1 MEYVQERVTTL
12 HDYGDADPVAPTER
26 AAVVVPMTEREY
38 AGLAPE
44 RTLSAL
50 EAVDPARVVVPLSAS
65 SERVAD
71 FHDWLDSFDLDVDL
85 LWCSS
90 PEVEDA
96 LAEHG
101 LGGPAG
107 KGRDVWLAL
116 GYAADAA
123 EFVVCHDADA
133 KTYSE
138 RHVPKLLAP
147 LGDEYAFAKGYYA
160 RVENRQLY
168 GRLFRLFV
176 RPLVR
181 ALDDATDH
189 AFVDYLG
196 AFRYAL
202 AGEFAMDA
210 DLAREVR
217 AQREFGLEVGTLAD
231 AYAHAGFERSAQVD
245 LGRHEHDHRAV
256 TGPTGLSD
264 MSEQVGRALFNALA
278 DHGVDVDYTA
288 LRDAY
293 RDTADALVDQYAAD
307 AAFNDFDYD
316 APGERDQVEAYAPAV
331 RPPDRDDR
339 LPAWHDVDLHPETI
353 LDASHRALQRVTD

>member
-44 RTLSAL
+44 HTLSAL
-50 EAVDPARVVVPLSAS
+50 ESVDPGKVVVPLSAS
-65 SERVAD
+65 PEHVGD
-71 FHDWLDSFDLDVDL
+71 FADWLGSFDVDADL
-85 LWCSS
+85 LWCNSE
-90 PEVEDA
+90 EVDA
-96 LAEHG
+96 VLADHE
-101 LGGPAG
+101 LGGAAG

-116 GYAADAA
+116 GHAADVAD
-123 EFVVCHDADA
+123 FVVCHDADA
-133 KTYSE
+133 KTYTD

-147 LGDEYAFAKGYYA
+147 LAGEYAFSKGYYA
-160 RVENRQLY
+160 RVENDQLY

-176 RPLVR
+176 RPLIR

-189 AFVDYLG
+189 AFVDYLD

-202 AGEFAMDA
+202 AGEFAMTA
-210 DLAREVR
+210 DLAREIR
-217 AQREFGLEVGTLAD
+217 AQRQFGLEVGTLAD

-256 TGPTGLSD
+256 SGPTGLSD

-278 DHGVDVDYTA
+278 DHDVPVAYDA

-293 RDTADALVDQYAAD
+293 RDTASALVDQYAAD
-307 AAFNDFDYD
+307 AAFNDFAYD
-316 APGERDQVEAYAPAV
+316 AHDERDQIEAYAPAV
-331 RPPDRDDR
+331 QAPDRDDR
-339 LPAWHDVDLHPETI
+339 LPAWHEVSLHAETV
-353 LDASHRALQRVTD
+353 LDASHRAIERVRD

>member
-12 HDYGDADPVAPTER
+12 HDYGDANPVAPTER

-50 EAVDPARVVVPLSAS
+50 EVVDPAKVVVPLSAS
-65 SERVAD
+65 AEHVGD
-71 FHDWLDSFDLDVDL
+71 FRDWLESFDLDVDL
-85 LWCSS
+85 LWCSC
-90 PEVEDA
+90 EVVNA
-96 LAEHG
+96 TLVVHG
-101 LGGPAG
+101 LGGIAG

-116 GYAADAA
+116 GHAADVS

-133 KTYSE
+133 KTYSD

-147 LGDEYAFAKGYYA
+147 LADEYAFSKGYYA
-160 RVENRQLY
+160 RVENGQLY

-181 ALDDATDH
+181 ALEDATDH
-189 AFVDYLG
+189 AFVEYIG

-202 AGEFAMDA
+202 AGEFAMTS
-210 DLAREVR
+210 DLACEIR
-217 AQREFGLEVGTLAD
+217 AQRAFGLEIGTLAD

-256 TGPTGLSD
+256 SGPTGLSD

-278 DHGVDVDYTA
+278 DHDVPVEYDV
-288 LRDAY
+288 LRPAY
-293 RDTADALVDQYAAD
+293 RDAANALVDQYAAD
-307 AAFNDFDYD
+307 AAFNDFAYD
-316 APGERDQVEAYAPAV
+316 TGGERDQVASYAPAV
-331 RPPDRDDR
+331 RAPDRDDR
-339 LPAWHDVDLHPETI
+339 LPAWRAVDLHPETV
-353 LDASHRALQRVTD
+353 LDASYRGIERVTD